1 MADRNGSSTAIASF
15 CIITLV
21 YIGQEKWKRHKRRH
35 RRSHNNNSSSSSTDQ
50 QHGTVST
57 RGESLLTPTLPYIM
71 DYLKCLQDHCDPYTN
86 PKGHIPLC
94 MSENKLIIELVA
106 LRLMQIETASRAFS
120 DSTVYCYNN
129 TLGLPGP
136 REAVAYFL
144 AKHFMFP
151 EQRDMSF
158 REALNF
164 IQPDH
169 VAFGSGAASLL
180 SHLALSLAEE
190 GDAVLIPAPYY
201 AAFDADL
208 NIIAGCIAVPVHSS
222 NPSIGPTPDDL
233 ENAATL
239 AELKGLRVRLL
250 LITNP
255 NNPLGTIYPPELMK
269 SAIDWA
275 RSRNMHTIVDEI
287 YALSTHD
294 DNDGGFE
301 SVLRT
306 LNNDLGTDVHHVWAL
321 SKDFGASGLRIG
333 TLYSKN
339 QRLLSSIANL
349 NIFSG
354 VSHPMQMI
362 VSEMLT
368 DDHFIYGFLE
378 NSRQRIRYSYEL
390 CIARLDEM
398 VIPYIPAKAGIFVYA
413 DFSSLLPE
421 QTAEGE
427 ARFSSLLLEAGRII
441 MTPGSAQHDKKP
453 GMFRICYCFVNP
465 EVLEMAMQRLDRI
478 VGKIRRW
485 HWDNLNAE
493 SLTDIL

>member
-1 MADRNGSSTAIASF
+1 MSDRNGSSTAMASF
-15 CIITLV
+15 CIVALV
-21 YIGQEKWKRHKRRH
+21 CIGQEKWKQHKRRK
-35 RRSHNNNSSSSSTDQ
+35 RSNLACTD
-50 QHGTVST
+50 HGTISE
-57 RGESLLTPTLPYIM
+57 RGELLLTPTLPYIF

-86 PKGHIPLC
+86 PEGYIPLC
-94 MSENKLIIELVA
+94 MSENKLIVELLGV
-106 LRLMQIETASRAFS
+106 RLMQIETASRAFS

-158 REALNF
+158 REALNL
-164 IQPDH
+164 IRPEH

-180 SHLALSLAEE
+180 SQLALSLAEK

-208 NIIAGCIAVPVHSS
+208 KIIAGCIAVPVHSS
-222 NPSIGPTPDDL
+222 DPTIGPTPDDL
-233 ENAATL
+233 EHAATL
-239 AELKGLRVRLL
+239 AEAKGLRVRLL

-255 NNPLGTIYPPELMK
+255 NNPLGTIYPPELVK

-275 RSRNMHTIVDEI
+275 RSRKMHTIVDEI
-287 YALSTHD
+287 YALSVHD
-294 DNDGGFE
+294 TGFE
-301 SVLRT
+301 SALRT
-306 LNNDLGTDVHHVWAL
+306 LNNDLRNDVHHVWAL
-321 SKDFGASGLRIG
+321 SKDFGASGFRIG
-333 TLYSKN
+333 TLYTQN
-339 QRLLSSIANL
+339 QALLSAVANL

-362 VSEMLT
+362 VSEILT
-368 DDHFIYGFLE
+368 DDHFIYSFLE
-378 NSRQRIRYSYEL
+378 NSRERIRDSYML
-390 CIARLDEM
+390 CTARLDEM

-427 ARFSSLLLEAGRII
+427 ARFSSLLLDAARII

-478 VGKIRRW
+478 VGKIRRR

>member
-1 MADRNGSSTAIASF
+1 MPDRNCSSTAIASF
-15 CIITLV
+15 CAVALV
-21 YIGQEKWKRHKRRH
+21 YIGQEKWKRYKRREQCPH
-35 RRSHNNNSSSSSTDQ
+35 SA
-50 QHGTVST
+50 GTELVSK

-86 PKGHIPLC
+86 PQGHIPLC
-94 MSENKLIIELVA
+94 MSENKLIIELIG

-136 REAVAYFL
+136 REAIAYFL
-144 AKHFMFP
+144 AKHFMYP
-151 EQRDMSF
+151 EQRDMSL
-158 REALNF
+158 RDALN
-164 IQPDH
+164 IIRPEH

-180 SHLALSLAEE
+180 SHLALSLAED

-208 NIIAGCIAVPVHSS
+208 KIVAGLIAVPVHSK

-233 ENAATL
+233 ENAATM
-239 AELKGLRVRLL
+239 AEEKGLRVRLL

-255 NNPLGTIYPPELMK
+255 NNPLGTIYPPELVK

-275 RSRNMHTIVDEI
+275 RSRKMHTIVDEL
-287 YALSTHD
+287 YALSVHE
-294 DNDGGFE
+294 GGFE

-306 LNNDLGTDVHHVWAL
+306 LHNDLQNDVHHVWAL
-321 SKDFGASGLRIG
+321 SKDFGASGFRIG

-354 VSHPMQMI
+354 VSHPMQMVVQEI
-362 VSEMLT
+362 VL
-368 DDHFIYGFLE
+368 DDDFIYRFLE

-390 CIARLDEM
+390 CISRLDEM
-398 VIPYIPAKAGIFVYA
+398 VIPYVPARAGIFVYA
-413 DFSSLLPE
+413 DFSSLLPD

-427 ARFSSLLLEAGRII
+427 ARFSSLLLDAARII
-441 MTPGSAQHDKKP
+441 MTPGQAQHDSKP
-453 GMFRICYCFVNP
+453 GMFRICYAFVTP
-465 EVLEMAMQRLDRI
+465 EVLEMAMQRLDKI

>member
-1 MADRNGSSTAIASF
+1 
-15 CIITLV
+15 
-21 YIGQEKWKRHKRRH
+21 
-35 RRSHNNNSSSSSTDQ
+35 
-50 QHGTVST
+50 
-57 RGESLLTPTLPYIM
+57 
-71 DYLKCLQDHCDPYTN
+71 
-86 PKGHIPLC
+86 
-94 MSENKLIIELVA
+94 MSENKLIIELVG

-144 AKHFMFP
+144 AKHFMCP

-158 REALNF
+158 RDSLNV
-164 IQPDH
+164 IRPEH

-180 SHLALSLAEE
+180 SHLALSLAEV

-208 NIIAGCIAVPVHSS
+208 KIIAGCIAVPVHSS
-222 NPSIGPTPDDL
+222 NPSIGPTPADL
-233 ENAATL
+233 ENAASL
-239 AELKGLRVRLL
+239 AEAKGLRIRML

-255 NNPLGTIYPPELMK
+255 NNPLGTIYPPELIK

-275 RSRNMHTIVDEI
+275 RSREMHTIVDEL
-287 YALSTHD
+287 YALSVHTEA
-294 DNDGGFE
+294 GFE
-301 SVLRT
+301 SVLKT
-306 LNNDLGTDVHHVWAL
+306 LNNDLRNDVHHVWAL
-321 SKDFGASGLRIG
+321 SKDFGASGFRVG
-333 TLYSKN
+333 TLYTQN
-339 QRLLSSIANL
+339 QRLLSSVANL
-349 NIFSG
+349 SIFSG

-362 VSEMLT
+362 VSEMLL
-368 DDHFIYGFLE
+368 DDHFVYSFLE

-390 CIARLDEM
+390 CIAKLDEM
-398 VIPYIPAKAGIFVYA
+398 VIPYVPAAAGIFVYA

-421 QTAEGE
+421 PTAKGE
-427 ARFSSLLLEAGRII
+427 ALFSSLLLDAARII
-441 MTPGSAQHDKKP
+441 MTPGQAQHDQKP
-453 GMFRICYCFVNP
+453 GMFRICYCFVTP
-465 EVLEMAMQRLDRI
+465 EVLEMALIRLDNI

>member
-1 MADRNGSSTAIASF
+1 MSDRNGSSTAMASF
-15 CIITLV
+15 CIVALV
-21 YIGQEKWKRHKRRH
+21 CIGQEKWKQHKRRK
-35 RRSHNNNSSSSSTDQ
+35 RSHLAGTD
-50 QHGTVST
+50 HGIISE
-57 RGESLLTPTLPYIM
+57 RGELLLTPTLPYIF

-86 PKGHIPLC
+86 PKGYIPLC
-94 MSENKLIIELVA
+94 MSENKLIIEHLGV
-106 LRLMQIETASRAFS
+106 RLMQIETASRAFS

-158 REALNF
+158 REALNL
-164 IQPDH
+164 IRPEH

-180 SHLALSLAEE
+180 SQLALSLAEK

-208 NIIAGCIAVPVHSS
+208 KIIAGCIAVPVHSS
-222 NPSIGPTPDDL
+222 DPTIGPTPDDL
-233 ENAATL
+233 EHAATL
-239 AELKGLRVRLL
+239 AEAKGLRVRLL

-255 NNPLGTIYPPELMK
+255 NNPLGTIYPPELVK

-275 RSRNMHTIVDEI
+275 RSRKMHTIVDEI
-287 YALSTHD
+287 YALSVHD
-294 DNDGGFE
+294 TGFE
-301 SVLRT
+301 SALWT
-306 LNNDLGTDVHHVWAL
+306 LNNDLRNDVHHVWAL
-321 SKDFGASGLRIG
+321 SKDFGASGFRIG
-333 TLYSKN
+333 TLYTQN
-339 QRLLSSIANL
+339 QALLSAVANL

-362 VSEMLT
+362 VSEILT
-368 DDHFIYGFLE
+368 DDHFIYSFLE
-378 NSRQRIRYSYEL
+378 NSRNRIRYSYEL
-390 CIARLDEM
+390 VCSRLDEM

-427 ARFSSLLLEAGRII
+427 ARFSSLLLDAARII

-478 VGKIRRW
+478 VGKIRRR